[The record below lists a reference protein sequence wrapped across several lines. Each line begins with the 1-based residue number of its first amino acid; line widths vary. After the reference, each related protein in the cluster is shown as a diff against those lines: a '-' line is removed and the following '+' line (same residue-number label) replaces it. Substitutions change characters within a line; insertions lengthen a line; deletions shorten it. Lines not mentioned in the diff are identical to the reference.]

1 MRLTLLSK
9 KCVHHNTGWVDVKPK
24 LNSYGFL
31 QVSHQ
36 VQVLIIVASWVFF
49 LRCAKC
55 FEQKV
60 SFLYEII
67 FRAFHKIL

>member
-49 LRCAKC
+49 FAVRQVL
-55 FEQKV
+55 
-60 SFLYEII
+60 
-67 FRAFHKIL
+67 